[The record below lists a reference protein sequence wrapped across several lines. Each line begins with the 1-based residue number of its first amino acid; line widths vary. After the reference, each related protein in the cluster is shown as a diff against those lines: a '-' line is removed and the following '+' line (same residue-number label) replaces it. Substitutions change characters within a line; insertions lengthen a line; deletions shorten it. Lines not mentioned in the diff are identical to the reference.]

1 MQIITDSTCNLTDDL
16 IEKHHIQIAPIPI
29 QFGDQTY
36 EEDIDID
43 RDAFYNKIEE
53 LGIMPTSSQP
63 SPARFARFYQEAKE
77 KGEDVLAITITS
89 KHSGTYNSAILAKSI
104 VPEADVEVFDSRTI
118 SLGTGWMV
126 LEAARAAAKGITRD
140 AILTRLSFIRD
151 RSRLFI
157 TPSTMKYLQMSGRVG
172 QLQGA
177 LASLLQVK
185 PIITVIEGT
194 LEVLEKARTRKKALD
209 RLLSL
214 LEDSV
219 GNRTPVNLA
228 VIHARA
234 LEDAQLLVDKA
245 KERFNSREIL
255 TAELVASLAVHG
267 GPGIIGLFAY
277 PV

>member
-1 MQIITDSTCNLTDDL
+1 MQIITDSTCNLTNDL

-43 RDAFYNKIEE
+43 RDTFYNKIEE

-63 SPARFARFYQEAKE
+63 SPACFAKLYQEAKE
-77 KGEDVLAITITS
+77 KGEDILAITITS
-89 KHSGTYNSAILAKSI
+89 KHSGTYNSAMLAKSI
-104 VPEADVEVFDSRTI
+104 VPEADIEVFDSRSI

-126 LEAARAAAKGITRD
+126 LEAARAAAKGITRE
-140 AILTRLSFIRD
+140 AILTRLGFIRD

-157 TPSTMKYLQMSGRVG
+157 TPSTMKYLQMSGRVS

-185 PIITVIEGT
+185 PIIAVIEGT

-228 VIHARA
+228 VMHARA
-234 LEDAQLLVDKA
+234 LEDAQLLADKA

-267 GPGIIGLFAY
+267 GPGIIGIFAY